1 MPGNRDPG
9 RHHHPHRLG
18 RRHLLDGANR
28 KRATVCDPGRMTDEE
43 TPVGD
48 RDEDG
53 WDDVYGEA
61 PPVDDR
67 ELSQHPGIVSGDS

>member
-1 MPGNRDPG
+1 
-9 RHHHPHRLG
+9 
-18 RRHLLDGANR
+18 
-28 KRATVCDPGRMTDEE
+28 MTDEE